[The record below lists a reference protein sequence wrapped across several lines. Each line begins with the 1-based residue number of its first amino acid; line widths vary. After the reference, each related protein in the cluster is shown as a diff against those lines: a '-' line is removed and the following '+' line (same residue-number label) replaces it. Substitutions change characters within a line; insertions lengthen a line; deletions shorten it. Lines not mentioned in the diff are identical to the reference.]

1 MATIGMSKIFEFFH
15 LIPFLAG
22 LAVGI
27 LYIVMGGRGTHETI
41 YKYPHPTTVDALVY
55 KDPNGACY
63 RYKVEEVNCD
73 KNEKNLKEYPLSG

>member
-1 MATIGMSKIFEFFH
+1 MSGLFDFFH
-15 LIPFLAG
+15 LLPFIIG
-22 LAVGI
+22 VVSGV
-27 LYIVMGGRGTHETI
+27 LYIVLGGRGAHEVI

-63 RYKVEEVNCD
+63 RYKVEQVNCD

>member
-1 MATIGMSKIFEFFH
+1 V
-15 LIPFLAG
+15 G
-22 LAVGI
+22 L
-27 LYIVMGGRGTHETI
+27 GGRGAHEVI

-63 RYKVEEVNCD
+63 RYKVEQVNCD

>member
-1 MATIGMSKIFEFFH
+1 MSDIFNFFH
-15 LIPFLAG
+15 YIPFLIG
-22 LAVGI
+22 LSLGI
-27 LYIVMGGRGTHETI
+27 AYIALGGRGAHEII

-73 KNEKNLKEYPLSG
+73 KHEKNLKEYPLSG

>member
-1 MATIGMSKIFEFFH
+1 MPDIFDFFH
-15 LIPFLAG
+15 LMPFIAG
-22 LAVGI
+22 LVLGVT
-27 LYIVMGGRGTHETI
+27 YIAMGGRGAHEVI

-63 RYKVEEVNCD
+63 RYKVEQVDCD

>member
-1 MATIGMSKIFEFFH
+1 MGSMFEFFK
-15 LIPFLAG
+15 LTPFV
-22 LAVGI
+22 VGVVSGI
-27 LYIVMGGRGTHETI
+27 IYIAMGGKGAHEVI

-63 RYKVEEVNCD
+63 RYKVEQVNCD

>member
-1 MATIGMSKIFEFFH
+1 MLDFIYLMPFVIGLVTGIVYV
-15 LIPFLAG
+15 G
-22 LAVGI
+22 L
-27 LYIVMGGRGTHETI
+27 GGRGAHEVI

-63 RYKVEEVNCD
+63 RYKVEQVNCD

>member
-15 LIPFLAG
+15 LIPFLIG
-22 LAVGI
+22 LAIGV

>member
-1 MATIGMSKIFEFFH
+1 MDGIFDFFYIMPFVIGVTI
-15 LIPFLAG
+15 
-22 LAVGI
+22 GI
-27 LYIVMGGRGTHETI
+27 LYVAFGGRGSSEVI

-63 RYKVEEVNCD
+63 RYKVEQVGCD